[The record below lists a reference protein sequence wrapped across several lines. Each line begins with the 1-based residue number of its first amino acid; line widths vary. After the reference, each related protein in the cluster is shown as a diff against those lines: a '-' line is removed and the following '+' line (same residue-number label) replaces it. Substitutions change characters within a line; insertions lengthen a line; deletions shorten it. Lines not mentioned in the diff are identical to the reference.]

1 MKLRFGLI
9 GGALLVALIVAIVAV
24 AAGDGDGES
33 TGPEDSASGDE
44 GFVGL
49 VLDDAT
55 TLAESQDRPW
65 RIRREDDMQSVLTD
79 DLIPGRVTFEVDDGI
94 VTVAVIELP
103 NTDPPGETV
112 VEDAAAA
119 GLIAAGL
126 FRLLTVDNSFGGADV
141 FSDIRVARSIGSN
154 GDALAPLEL
163 EMIADTLSELGSV
176 RFIDDADTE
185 INVLF
190 DAPPPG
196 VAIVVVQR
204 IDLLDDHAEL
214 ELRLWCGSLCGVFL
228 TYEAVPTDGG
238 WEITGTTGPI
248 AVS

>member
-9 GGALLVALIVAIVAV
+9 GAALLVALIVAIVAV
-24 AAGDGDGES
+24 AAGDDEET
-33 TGPEDSASGDE
+33 TGPEDSGSGNE

-49 VLDDAT
+49 VVDDAA
-55 TLAESQDRPW
+55 TLAESQDRQW
-65 RIRREDDMQSVLTD
+65 RIRRDDDMQFVLTD

-94 VTVAVIELP
+94 VTVAEIELP
-103 NTDPPGETV
+103 NTDPPGAPV
-112 VEDAAAA
+112 VEDTAVAE
-119 GLIAAGL
+119 LIASGL

-141 FSDIRVARSIGSN
+141 FTDIRVARSIGFTGN
-154 GDALAPLEL
+154 ALAPLEL
-163 EMIADTLSELGSV
+163 ELIADTLTELGSV
-176 RFIDDADTE
+176 RFIDDADAE
-185 INVLF
+185 INTLF
-190 DAPPPG
+190 DAPPAG
-196 VAIVVVQR
+196 VAVVVVER
-204 IDLLDDHAEL
+204 IDLFDDHAEL

>member
-24 AAGDGDGES
+24 AASDGDGES

-65 RIRREDDMQSVLTD
+65 RIRREDDMQFVLTD
-79 DLIPGRVTFEVDDGI
+79 DLIPGRVTFEVDGGI
-94 VTVAVIELP
+94 VTAAEIELP
-103 NTDPPGETV
+103 NTDPSGETAA
-112 VEDAAAA
+112 EDAAAA
-119 GLIAAGL
+119 ELIASGL
-126 FRLLTVDNSFGGADV
+126 LRLLTVDNSFGGADV
-141 FSDIRVARSIGSN
+141 FADIRVARTVGSN
-154 GDALAPLEL
+154 GDPLAPLDL

-185 INVLF
+185 INALF

-196 VAIVVVQR
+196 AAIVVVQR

-228 TYEAVPTDGG
+228 TYEAIPTDGG